1 MRKPLLHVERLAK
14 RLLRCDEGVV
24 AIEFGAV
31 ASVLIL
37 MAVGATDLGF
47 AMRHRGQME
56 SAVRAGV
63 QKAMEG
69 GTTDAVQSAV
79 LASTDLPS
87 DPAPTATATKKC
99 YDDGGAEATCG
110 SASAKSI
117 YMEITLTQS
126 HRWILGLPGW
136 SNPVNLTLTRTVRI
150 G

>member
-1 MRKPLLHVERLAK
+1 MRKRLIHTLRLGKHLLCSE
-14 RLLRCDEGVV
+14 EGVV

-47 AMRHRGQME
+47 GMRHRGQME

-79 LASTDLPS
+79 LASTNLPS